1 MDLQTKAQY
10 YEEEKNNAMKTL
22 EEKMEMINKEH
33 GEYQSLKDSIGER
46 DNRIKELEQV
56 VEGKQKEIEE
66 MNNLNKAGGDEK
78 EAKIKELMQKV
89 EEMQKENE
97 DLKEYKAQSEE
108 YKIKNEIQ
116 MAEKE
121 KELKGVALLK
131 VNNEEK
137 ERKIQSLID
146 ELTKTKNDNAKLSSK
161 INEQNTKIK
170 ALEQNKPIPQQVESS
185 ANEIQSAPKEEE
197 HKEEES
203 NEDTSAVNLKTIFNL
218 IRKVFLEYQE
228 TVDLL
233 DNEKD
238 TIFKNKFVQLSI
250 NENDAASQ
258 KYIEDIKFILSEVSK
273 PQNNNCEALL
283 SKNEEEINSLH
294 VQIDSLNQT
303 IKEKTDLLASLQMQN
318 EQTKEE
324 LDNSTQLASSK
335 DELIKNQMESIKM
348 IKTEREKIKAEKEQL
363 ELKYNQVSVDSKMLE
378 GEIDMLFTVL
388 TTIIKKDKKGYETY
402 VDKLSEENK
411 LNIKALVEKFP
422 KLFK

>member
-33 GEYQSLKDSIGER
+33 GEYQSLKDSIEER

-108 YKIKNEIQ
+108 YKRKNEIQ

-137 ERKIQSLID
+137 ERKIQSLIV

-228 TVDLL
+228 TVELL

-318 EQTKEE
+318 DQTKEE

-411 LNIKALVEKFP
+411 LNIKALVEMFP